1 MAKDLYHQAVKR
13 ALEKEGWRITHDP
26 YSLKVGRIRLFIDLG
41 AERVVA
47 AERGNEKI
55 AVEIKSFT
63 DDSPVSAFH
72 EAVGQYDNYLLALE
86 DEEPD
91 RLLFLAIPNYIYE
104 SFFQEPFVQK
114 VVARKFIKLIV
125 YQPETEELLLWK
137 R

>member
-1 MAKDLYHQAVKR
+1 MAKDIYHQAVKR

-26 YSLKVGRIRLFIDLG
+26 YPLKVGRIRLFIGLG
-41 AERVVA
+41 AERMVA
-47 AERGNEKI
+47 AERDDEKI

-72 EAVGQYDNYLLALE
+72 EAIGQYDNYLLALE

-91 RLLFLAIPNYIYE
+91 RLLFLSIQNYIYE

-114 VVARKFIKLIV
+114 VVARKSIKLIV
-125 YQPETEELLLWK
+125 YQPETEELLLW
-137 R
+137 